1 MEKPRPIWQDL
12 PRHLKVYVAGKL
24 GDKSRQSLRQCS
36 KTDRDVVDSI
46 PFSIHSVVLGPN
58 NPSEATLVVTTELS
72 HSVRHL
78 PYKTAIRDF
87 INLIKNPKSKM
98 NFVTFG
104 LENPMCKLYSELI
117 AEFQKLKI
125 RANRFALNG
134 VAWPGKLGD
143 DQIELL
149 KLMDT
154 KVLKVIEISPT
165 LNDEFLRKLVETEQW
180 KSVRGVSLCTENC
193 ENVDLESFFHL
204 REINLRGFQQL
215 NEEAKI
221 KIIENFRQRDLPVN
235 SFFYISKPS
244 VPIGLAMEEREN
256 LEEYEMSTPGNK
268 LIVEDFGNKIHGRVI
283 SEKDPEIY
291 LNMDQLFIQMH
302 NM

>member
-46 PFSIHSVVLGPN
+46 PFSIHSVLLGSN
-58 NPSEATLVVTTELS
+58 KYLEATLAVITELNR
-72 HSVRHL
+72 SVRHL
-78 PYKTAIRDF
+78 PYKTAIKDF

-98 NFVTFG
+98 NSVIFG
-104 LENPMCKLYSELI
+104 MNNPRCASYPELI
-117 AEFQKLKI
+117 SECKNLKI
-125 RANRFALNG
+125 RANRFYLNG
-134 VAWPGKLGD
+134 IAWPDKLEVD
-143 DQIELL
+143 RIELL

-154 KVLKVIEISPT
+154 KVLKYIGISPT

-180 KSVRGVSLCTENC
+180 KSARGVSLCTENC

-221 KIIENFRQRDLPVN
+221 KIIEWR
-235 SFFYISKPS
+235 ISETRF
-244 VPIGLAMEEREN
+244 MEE
-256 LEEYEMSTPGNK
+256 S
-268 LIVEDFGNKIHGRVI
+268 
-283 SEKDPEIY
+283 
-291 LNMDQLFIQMH
+291 
-302 NM
+302 